1 VPRPDA
7 QFLVSE
13 SVHIPELVLVYD
25 SQQHIARWLL
35 PATAWTVCR
44 ANPRVEIIEE
54 THPHFDAYV
63 ELAGG
68 RQRL

>member
-1 VPRPDA
+1 MA
-7 QFLVSE
+7 E
-13 SVHIPELVLVYD
+13 SRHIPELVLVYD
-25 SQQHIARWLL
+25 RQRHIAAWLL
-35 PATAWTVCR
+35 PSSAWTVCR

-68 RQRL
+68 KQTL